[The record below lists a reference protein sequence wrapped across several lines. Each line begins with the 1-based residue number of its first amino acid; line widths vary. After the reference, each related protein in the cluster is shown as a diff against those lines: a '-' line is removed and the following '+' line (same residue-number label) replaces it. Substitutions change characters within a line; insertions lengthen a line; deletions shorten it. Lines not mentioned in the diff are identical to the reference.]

1 MYIPHIEVLMV
12 KAVISGYYG
21 YKNFGDE
28 TILSVLLEHLKT
40 INVDSVILS
49 GDVNYTKSVHN
60 IDAVNRFD
68 IKNVLKIIKNS
79 DVLISGGGSLLQ
91 DVTSL
96 KSLVYYAFV
105 IALAI
110 LYRKKVIIFAQGIG
124 PLKSKLSKLIVRF
137 LLKYTAYVSVRDE
150 ESLSLLE
157 NWGIDADLVCD
168 PVYSISVSDSVKED
182 AVGVQLRDFST
193 MNLNLL
199 QKLAMFIN
207 AKFSDKKIEI
217 FSLQYVQDYELAL
230 RFQNMLKNINPK
242 IVTEIVTDDIINKI
256 SKLKYMIGMRYH
268 ALLIAIKSGVKTCA
282 INYDIKVENLAN
294 NAKIPVIS
302 MEASENFENL
312 YQELKILDTKN
323 LLEYSNSK
331 QFDWS
336 DFDKTLIF
344 K

>member
-1 MYIPHIEVLMV
+1 MYIPYIEVLMV

-28 TILSVLLEHLKT
+28 TILSVLLEHLKS
-40 INVDSVILS
+40 INVDSVVFS

-68 IKNVLKIIKNS
+68 MKNVLKTIKNS

-105 IALAI
+105 IAYAL

-124 PLKSKLSKLIVRF
+124 PLKSKISQLIVKF
-137 LLKYTAYVSVRDE
+137 LLKHANYVSVRDE
-150 ESLSLLE
+150 ESLSLLRS
-157 NWGIDADLVCD
+157 WGISADLVCD
-168 PVYSISVSDSVKED
+168 PVYSVVISIPADKQG
-182 AVGVQLRDFST
+182 VGIQLRDFST

-207 AKFSDKKIEI
+207 AKFSDKEIKI
-217 FSLQYVQDYELAL
+217 FSLQDSQDYKLAL
-230 RFQNMLKNINPK
+230 RFQNMLKNINPEL
-242 IVTEIVTDDIINKI
+242 VTGIVTDDIINKI
-256 SKLKYMIGMRYH
+256 SGLEYMIGMRFH
-268 ALLIAIKSGVKTCA
+268 ALLIAIKSGVKTCG
-282 INYDIKVENLAN
+282 INYDIKVEKLAN
-294 NAKIPVIS
+294 DVKIPMIS
-302 MEASENFENL
+302 MNAQENFENI
-312 YQELKILDTKN
+312 YQELEVLDTKK

-336 DFDKTLIF
+336 KFDEILTF
-344 K
+344 